1 MEGDNG
7 EDVDEEDDHAGNC
20 DRTGKVPH
28 RVLGRSLMKK
38 LFPCDHLHLLNDEVE
53 VVPPCV
59 REETGVE
66 GQGDARGVGDGVL
79 PCEVLCPTVAKLDK
93 PGHKQQW
100 SISRK
105 ERATLTL

>member
-1 MEGDNG
+1 M
-7 EDVDEEDDHAGNC
+7 AIA
-20 DRTGKVPH
+20 R
-28 RVLGRSLMKK
+28 GRSLTGFWEGV
-38 LFPCDHLHLLNDEVE
+38 LCENSFFSHLHLLNDEVE
-53 VVPPCV
+53 VVPSSV

-66 GQGDARGVGDGVL
+66 GQGDAGGVGDGVL

>member
-1 MEGDNG
+1 MR
-7 EDVDEEDDHAGNC
+7 
-20 DRTGKVPH
+20 RTITH
-28 RVLGRSLMKK
+28 EMAIARGRSLTGFWERV
-38 LFPCDHLHLLNDEVE
+38 LCENSFFSHLHLLNDEVE

>member
-1 MEGDNG
+1 
-7 EDVDEEDDHAGNC
+7 
-20 DRTGKVPH
+20 
-28 RVLGRSLMKK
+28 MKIP
-38 LFPCDHLHLLNDEVE
+38 FSHLHLLNDEVE
-53 VVPPCV
+53 VVPSSV

>member
-1 MEGDNG
+1 M
-7 EDVDEEDDHAGNC
+7 AIA
-20 DRTGKVPH
+20 R
-28 RVLGRSLMKK
+28 GRSLTGFWEGV
-38 LFPCDHLHLLNDEVE
+38 LCENSFFSHLHLLNDEVE
-53 VVPPCV
+53 VVPSSV

>member
-1 MEGDNG
+1 M
-7 EDVDEEDDHAGNC
+7 AIA
-20 DRTGKVPH
+20 R
-28 RVLGRSLMKK
+28 GRSLTGFCEGD
-38 LFPCDHLHLLNDEVE
+38 LCENSFLSHLHLLNDEVE